1 MIDPFTYI
9 GLPARVIF
17 GPGKRRELPAEVERL
32 GAERALV
39 ISTPEQRG
47 DAEMAAGLL
56 DGRAAGIHAGAI
68 MHTPMETVH
77 EARRVAAN
85 LNADCYVTVGGGTA
99 IGLGKAIAIE
109 SDMPVLAVPT
119 TYAGSEMSTIQGF
132 TEDGVKTTR
141 SDPRMLPKTVIYDP
155 ELTLSLPPSY
165 SGPSGMNAIAHAVEA
180 LYAEH
185 ANPISSL
192 IAEEGIRALGM
203 GLPRVCAAPDDLEG
217 RTYALYGSW
226 LCGIALGAGG
236 MALHHKLCHVVGG
249 SFDLA
254 HAQTHTIILPHAM
267 AYNAPAAQA
276 AMARVCRFPLLIL
289 VTMRGQWGEF
299 NPWQVPMGQSCAAV
313 LRLAGAVVYE
323 ADDADR
329 LADSAEAAARSAFL
343 GPGTAALL
351 IGQQVVGAKTFG
363 R

>member
-9 GLPARVIF
+9 GLPARVVF
-17 GPGKRRELPAEVERL
+17 GPGKRAELAAEVDRI
-32 GAERALV
+32 GARKALV
-39 ISTPEQRG
+39 ISTPEQRS
-47 DAEMAAGLL
+47 DAEMAAELL
-56 DGRAAGIHAGAI
+56 GDRAAGIHAKAI

-77 EARRVAAN
+77 EARQMAAE
-85 LNADCYVTVGGGTA
+85 LGADCYVTVGGGTA
-99 IGLGKAIAIE
+99 IGLGKGIALE
-109 SDMPVLAVPT
+109 SEKPVIALPT

-141 SDPRMLPKTVIYDP
+141 LDDRMLPKTVIYDP

-185 ANPISSL
+185 ANPIISM
-192 IAEEGIRALGM
+192 IAEEGIRALGE
-203 GLPRVCAAPDDLEG
+203 GLPKICARPDDLEG

-249 SFDLA
+249 SFNLP

-267 AYNAPAAQA
+267 AYNASATEA
-276 AMARVCRFPLLIL
+276 AMARVCRALGADNAPNAVCDLIETIGAPMALKDLGMPEDGLDRAADMAVKNPYYNPRAVTRDGIRALL
-289 VTMRGQWGEF
+289 
-299 NPWQVPMGQSCAAV
+299 
-313 LRLAGAVVYE
+313 
-323 ADDADR
+323 DDAWH
-329 LADSAEAAARSAFL
+329 
-343 GPGTAALL
+343 
-351 IGQQVVGAKTFG
+351 G
-363 R
+363 RRPPA